1 MKRISYKEQ
10 VINAASNA
18 FQKAVE
24 HYGEKNKEVIDS
36 PRSWPG
42 SWGTTYRKS
51 GEVVVGGFRNIVDLG
66 NLKDSQKINFVNPFL
81 ATIEWDG
88 KGETPTPLVHEGYTT
103 STGKQVPARPWTR
116 YALLESNIE
125 LVFKENFTY

>member
-1 MKRISYKEQ
+1 MKVISYRDQ
-10 VINAASNA
+10 VISAASNA

-24 HYGEKNKEVIDS
+24 HYGEVNKQVIES

-42 SWGTTYRKS
+42 NWGITYRRS

-66 NLKDSQKINFVNPFL
+66 NLKDSQKITFVNPFL

-88 KGETPTPLVHEGYTT
+88 KGETPAPLVHEGYFT
-103 STGKQVPARPWTR
+103 STGKEIPARPWTR
-116 YALLESNIE
+116 YALLESEIE
-125 LVFKENFTY
+125 AVFARNFT